1 MSSYYD
7 DNFGWYN
14 IEDEDDISF
23 YHKMQTESVLK
34 ICDGCGRTVKLRPQ
48 YGYCNS
54 CANAMDLGLDI
65 GGEG

>member
-23 YHKMQTESVLK
+23 YHQMQAESVLK
-34 ICDGCGRTVKLRPQ
+34 TCDGCGRTVKLRPQ

-54 CANAMDLGLDI
+54 CANAMDFGLDI

>member
-7 DNFGWYN
+7 DNFGWYD

-23 YHKMQTESVLK
+23 YHQMQRESVLK
-34 ICDGCGRTVKLRPQ
+34 ICNGCERKVKLRRQ

-54 CANAMDLGLDI
+54 CANTIEMGMDVG
-65 GGEG
+65 